1 MTFNSTTMTKQ
12 IFSLMIAATLVV
24 SCGQK
29 DNNQTV
35 DQLIAAKNNK
45 ELQARKATIQADL
58 AKIEAALATLNVR
71 KEEALVSVATL
82 KDTVFNHYLD
92 IQGSVETKENI
103 LIQPEMPG
111 TLVALNV
118 KAGQRVSKGQLLARV
133 DDGGSSQQVASLE
146 TQYQLAKTT
155 FERQKNLWSQ
165 KIGSEIQYLQ
175 AQTQMLSLQRSVAQ
189 AKAMLSKTEIRA
201 PFSGTIDEVFVE
213 RGQVVSAGPQGLMRI
228 VNLNNM
234 YVSTSIPESYIGKLK
249 VGTQVDVFLTSLNKN
264 YKGKVRQIGNFINP
278 NNRSFGIEVSIP
290 NPENLLRPN
299 QVAKLKVID
308 YTVKNAIV
316 VPSNVIQEDG
326 KGNQFVFVATNS
338 DGKTATAKKAMVTIG
353 KSSDNVTE
361 ILSGLSANDI
371 IVIEGV
377 NTISEEMKLNFY
389 YFNSRKNKLCHI
401 KIKNSAFQVGQL
413 TIVSRCIS

>member
-1 MTFNSTTMTKQ
+1 MTSNRTPMTKK
-12 IFSLMIAATLVV
+12 ILPLLIAATLIV
-24 SCGQK
+24 SCGEK
-29 DNNQTV
+29 NNNQTV

-45 ELQARKATIQADL
+45 ELQARKAVIQADL
-58 AKIEAALATLNVR
+58 AKIDAALATLNVK
-71 KEEALVSVATL
+71 KEEALVSVMTL
-82 KDTVFNHYLD
+82 KDTLFNHYLD
-92 IQGSVETKENI
+92 IQGNVNTKENI
-103 LIQPEMPG
+103 LIQPEIPG
-111 TLVALNV
+111 TLVVLNA
-118 KAGQRVSKGQLLARV
+118 KAGQHVSKGQILARV

-155 FERQKNLWSQ
+155 FERQKNLWNQ

-189 AKAMLSKTEIRA
+189 AKAMLAKTVIRA

-213 RGQVVSAGPQGLMRI
+213 RGQVVSAGAQGLMRI

-234 YVSTSIPESYIGKLK
+234 YVSTSVPESYIGKLK

-308 YTVKNAIV
+308 YTAKNAIV
-316 VPSNVIQEDG
+316 VPTNVIQEDG
-326 KGNQFVFVATNS
+326 EGNKFVFVAINS
-338 DGKTATAKKAMVTIG
+338 NGKTATAKKVLVSLG

-361 ILSGLSANDI
+361 ILTGLSANDI
-371 IVIEGV
+371 IVTEGV
-377 NTISEEMKLNFY
+377 NTISEGMKLNF
-389 YFNSRKNKLCHI
+389 
-401 KIKNSAFQVGQL
+401 
-413 TIVSRCIS
+413 

>member
-1 MTFNSTTMTKQ
+1 MKSNRTPMTTK
-12 IFSLMIAATLVV
+12 IFPLLIASALFV
-24 SCGQK
+24 SCGDK
-29 DNNQTV
+29 ENNQTV
-35 DQLIAAKNNK
+35 DQLIAAKNNT

-58 AKIEAALATLNVR
+58 AKIDAALATLNVK
-71 KEEALVSVATL
+71 KEEALVSVMTL
-82 KDTVFNHYLD
+82 KDTLFNHYLD
-92 IQGSVETKENI
+92 IQGSVNTKENI

-111 TLVALNV
+111 TLVVLNA
-118 KAGQRVSKGQLLARV
+118 KAGQHVSKGQILARV

-155 FERQKNLWSQ
+155 FERQKNLWNQ

-189 AKAMLSKTEIRA
+189 AKAMLAKTVIRA

-213 RGQVVSAGPQGLMRI
+213 RGQVVSAGAQGLMRI

-234 YVSTSIPESYIGKLK
+234 YVSTSVPESYIGKLK
-249 VGTQVDVFLTSLNKN
+249 VGTEVDVFLTSLNKN
-264 YKGKVRQIGNFINP
+264 YKGKVRQVGNFINP

-308 YTVKNAIV
+308 YSSKNAIV
-316 VPSNVIQEDG
+316 VPTNVIQEDG
-326 KGNQFVFVATNS
+326 DGNKFVFVAINS
-338 DGKTATAKKAMVTIG
+338 NGKTATAKKVIVTVG

-361 ILSGLSANDI
+361 ILNGLSANDI
-371 IVIEGV
+371 LVTEGV
-377 NTISEEMKLNFY
+377 NTISEGMKLNF
-389 YFNSRKNKLCHI
+389 
-401 KIKNSAFQVGQL
+401 
-413 TIVSRCIS
+413 

>member
-1 MTFNSTTMTKQ
+1 MTKQ
-12 IFSLMIAATLVV
+12 IFSLLIAATLVV

-92 IQGSVETKENI
+92 IQGSVNTKENI

-111 TLVALNV
+111 TLVSLNV

-146 TQYQLAKTT
+146 TQYLLAKTT

-377 NTISEEMKLNFY
+377 NTISEGMKLNF
-389 YFNSRKNKLCHI
+389 
-401 KIKNSAFQVGQL
+401 
-413 TIVSRCIS
+413 

>member
-1 MTFNSTTMTKQ
+1 MTLNRTPMTKQ
-12 IFSLMIAATLVV
+12 LFALLIAATLVV
-24 SCGQK
+24 SCGEK
-29 DNNQTV
+29 NNNQTV

-377 NTISEEMKLNFY
+377 NTISEGMKLNF
-389 YFNSRKNKLCHI
+389 
-401 KIKNSAFQVGQL
+401 
-413 TIVSRCIS
+413 